1 MQNNHSHNND
11 FTFNQFAKRWAV
23 ALLGCLLLFTYSTSL
38 GQNKKVSVIFNDTIL
53 SSKQQ
58 KELLLTSTNS
68 SFINLNAAI
77 KNITTQLYQNAY
89 LTAHIDSII
98 SDSTTYFLHYHLG
111 KQIKWANL
119 TTKTIDEGILSKI
132 GFRDKIYNNR
142 PFNQNQLKRFFDKVI
157 SFYENHGYP
166 FASIQLDSVEITNN
180 NISANLSIN
189 KNQLYKIDSV
199 AIKGNATVSD
209 DYIKNYIRINDED
222 IYNEELIKKINTRI
236 KEIPF
241 VEEQNPSKVIFNEES
256 AYVLLVLKKKQAN
269 RFNGILGIVPDETG
283 KVRLNGDVKLNLLN
297 SFKRGEEISFNWR
310 AMQNNSQDL
319 KLSTAYPFLFNSP
332 FGAEYQLN
340 LYKRD
345 STYID
350 VFNKI
355 GIRYI
360 LKGNNYFNIF
370 YHNKSSSL
378 LSQKGFE
385 TLTVLP
391 DFADVST
398 QLYGIGI
405 VYDQLDYIHNPRR
418 GFSIT
423 ANGSL
428 GNKKI
433 SKNPQLNEQLYEDVN
448 LKTNLYTAQANLAL
462 YIPIKKR
469 SVIKLGTQNG
479 YTYNEN
485 LFDNELLR
493 IGGLHTLRGVD
504 EESIFASFYSIQ
516 TIEYRFI
523 LEQNSF
529 LYLFTDGAFWEKRT
543 ANAYTLDKPY
553 SFGVG
558 MNFETNAGIF
568 SISYAVGK
576 QFDNPVQFRSAKI
589 HFGFINFF

>member
-1 MQNNHSHNND
+1 MQNNHSNNND
-11 FTFNQFAKRWAV
+11 FTFNHFAKRWTV
-23 ALLGCLLLFTYSTSL
+23 VLLGCLLLFTYSTSL
-38 GQNKKVSVIFNDTIL
+38 AQNKEVTVIFNDTIL

-58 KELLLTSTNS
+58 KELLSTSASS

-89 LTAHIDSII
+89 LTAHIDSITT
-98 SDSTTYFLHYHLG
+98 DSTTFMLHYHLG

-132 GFRDKIYNNR
+132 GFRDKIYNNK

-166 FASIQLDSVEITNN
+166 FASIQLDSVEITNYN
-180 NISANLSIN
+180 LSANLSIN

-222 IYNEELIKKINTRI
+222 FYNEELIKKINTRI

-241 VEEQNPSKVIFNEES
+241 VEEQNPSKVIFNDES

-269 RFNGILGIVPDETG
+269 RFNGILGIVPNETG
-283 KVRLNGDVKLNLLN
+283 KIRLNGDIKLNLMN

-319 KLSTAYPFLFNSP
+319 KLNTAYPFLFNSP

-360 LKGNNYFNIF
+360 LKGNNYFNVF

-423 ANGSL
+423 VNGSL

-433 SKNPQLNEQLYEDVN
+433 SKNSQLNEQLYDGIN

-469 SVIKLGTQNG
+469 SVIKIGTQNG

-485 LFDNELLR
+485 LFENEMLR

-529 LYLFTDGAFWEKRT
+529 LYLFTDGAFWEKKT
-543 ANAYTLDKPY
+543 ANAYTLDRPY
-553 SFGVG
+553 SFGLG
-558 MNFETNAGIF
+558 MSFETNAGIF

>member
-1 MQNNHSHNND
+1 MQNNHSNNND
-11 FTFNQFAKRWAV
+11 FIFSHPAKQSFV
-23 ALLGCLLLFTYSTSL
+23 VLLGCLLLFTYSTSFA
-38 GQNKKVSVIFNDTIL
+38 QNKKVKVIINDTIL

-58 KELLLTSTNS
+58 KELLSTSTNS
-68 SFINLNAAI
+68 SFINIYNI
-77 KNITTQLYQNAY
+77 VKNINQQLYKNAY

-111 KQIKWANL
+111 KQIKWTNL

-166 FASIQLDSVEITNN
+166 FASIQLDSVQITDYNL
-180 NISANLSIN
+180 SANLSIN
-189 KNQLYKIDSV
+189 KKQLYKIDSV
-199 AIKGNATVSD
+199 AIKGSATVSD

-269 RFNGILGIVPDETG
+269 RFNGILGIVPDEAG
-283 KVRLNGDVKLNLLN
+283 KVRLNGDVKLNLMN

-355 GIRYI
+355 GVRYI
-360 LKGNNYFNIF
+360 LKGNNYFNVF
-370 YHNKSSSL
+370 YHNKSSNL

-418 GFSIT
+418 GFSIN

-433 SKNPQLNEQLYEDVN
+433 SKNPQLNEQLYKDVN

-485 LFDNELLR
+485 LFDNEMLR

-543 ANAYTLDKPY
+543 ANAYTLDRPY

-576 QFDNPVQFRSAKI
+576 QFDNPIQFRSAKI

>member
-1 MQNNHSHNND
+1 MQNNHSNNND
-11 FTFNQFAKRWAV
+11 FIFSHSDKQWFV
-23 ALLGCLLLFTYSTSL
+23 VLLGCLLLFTYSTSFA
-38 GQNKKVSVIFNDTIL
+38 QNKKIKVIFNDTIL

-58 KELLLTSTNS
+58 KELLSTSTNS

-98 SDSTTYFLHYHLG
+98 TDSTTFMLHYHLG

-119 TTKTIDEGILSKI
+119 TTQTIDEGILSKI

-166 FASIQLDSVEITNN
+166 FASIQLDSVQITDYNL
-180 NISANLSIN
+180 SANLSIN

-222 IYNEELIKKINTRI
+222 MYNEELIKKINTRI

-283 KVRLNGDVKLNLLN
+283 KVRLNGDVKLNLMN

-355 GIRYI
+355 GVRYI
-360 LKGNNYFNIF
+360 LKGNNYFNVF

-418 GFSIT
+418 GFSIN

-433 SKNPQLNEQLYEDVN
+433 TKNPQLNEQLYEDVN
-448 LKTNLYTAQANLAL
+448 LKTNLYTVQANLAL

-485 LFDNELLR
+485 LFDNEMLR

-516 TIEYRFI
+516 TVEYRFI

-543 ANAYTLDKPY
+543 ANAYTLDRPY

-576 QFDNPVQFRSAKI
+576 QFDNPIQFRSAKI

>member
-11 FTFNQFAKRWAV
+11 FTFNHFAKRWAV
-23 ALLGCLLLFTYSTSL
+23 VLLGCLLLFTYSTSFA
-38 GQNKKVSVIFNDTIL
+38 QNKKVTVIFNDTIL

-58 KELLLTSTNS
+58 KELLSTSTNS

-89 LTAHIDSII
+89 LTAHIDSITT
-98 SDSTTYFLHYHLG
+98 DSTAFMLHYHLG

-180 NISANLSIN
+180 NLSANLSIN

-199 AIKGNATVSD
+199 AIKGSATVSD

-283 KVRLNGDVKLNLLN
+283 KVRLNGDIKLNLMN

-360 LKGNNYFNIF
+360 LKGNNYFNVF

-433 SKNPQLNEQLYEDVN
+433 SKNPQLNEQLYDGIN

-485 LFDNELLR
+485 LFENEMLR

-529 LYLFTDGAFWEKRT
+529 LYLFTDGAFWEKKT
-543 ANAYTLDKPY
+543 ANAYILDRPY

-558 MNFETNAGIF
+558 MSFETNAGIF

>member
-23 ALLGCLLLFTYSTSL
+23 VLLGCLLLFTYSTSFA
-38 GQNKKVSVIFNDTIL
+38 QNKKVTVIFNDTIL

-58 KELLLTSTNS
+58 KELLSASTNS

-89 LTAHIDSII
+89 LTAHIDSITT
-98 SDSTTYFLHYHLG
+98 DSTAFMLHYHLG

-283 KVRLNGDVKLNLLN
+283 KVRLNGDVKLNLMN

>member
-1 MQNNHSHNND
+1 MQNNHSNNND
-11 FTFNQFAKRWAV
+11 FTFNHSVKRWV
-23 ALLGCLLLFTYSTSL
+23 VILLGCLLLFTYSTSFA
-38 GQNKKVSVIFNDTIL
+38 QNKKVSVIFNDTIL

-58 KELLLTSTNS
+58 KELISTNTNS

-77 KNITTQLYQNAY
+77 KNITTQFYQNAY
-89 LTAHIDSII
+89 LTAHIDSITT
-98 SDSTTYFLHYHLG
+98 DSTAFILHYHLG

-180 NISANLSIN
+180 NLSANLSIN

-283 KVRLNGDVKLNLLN
+283 KVRLNGDVKLNLMN

-360 LKGNNYFNIF
+360 LKGNNYFNVF

-418 GFSIT
+418 GFSIN

-433 SKNPQLNEQLYEDVN
+433 SKNPQLNEQLYNEIN
-448 LKTNLYTAQANLAL
+448 LNTNLYTAQANLAL

-485 LFDNELLR
+485 LFDNEMLR

-543 ANAYTLDKPY
+543 ANAYTLDRPY

-558 MNFETNAGIF
+558 MSFETNAGIF

>member
-1 MQNNHSHNND
+1 MQNNHSNNND
-11 FTFNQFAKRWAV
+11 FIFSHPAKQSFV
-23 ALLGCLLLFTYSTSL
+23 VLLGCLLLFTYSTSFA
-38 GQNKKVSVIFNDTIL
+38 QNKKVKVIINDTIL

-58 KELLLTSTNS
+58 KELLSTSTNS
-68 SFINLNAAI
+68 SFINIYNII
-77 KNITTQLYQNAY
+77 KNINQQLYKNAY

-111 KQIKWANL
+111 KQIKWTNL

-166 FASIQLDSVEITNN
+166 FASIQLDSVQITDYNL
-180 NISANLSIN
+180 SANLSIN
-189 KNQLYKIDSV
+189 KKQLYKIDSV
-199 AIKGNATVSD
+199 AIKGSATVSD

-269 RFNGILGIVPDETG
+269 RFNGILGIVPDEAG
-283 KVRLNGDVKLNLLN
+283 KVRLNGDVKLNLMN

-355 GIRYI
+355 GVRYI
-360 LKGNNYFNIF
+360 LKGNNYFNVF
-370 YHNKSSSL
+370 YHNKSSNL

-418 GFSIT
+418 GFSIN

-433 SKNPQLNEQLYEDVN
+433 SKNPQLNEQLYKDVN

-485 LFDNELLR
+485 LFDNEMLR

-504 EESIFASFYSIQ
+504 EESIFASFYSIT

-543 ANAYTLDKPY
+543 ANAYSLDRPY

-576 QFDNPVQFRSAKI
+576 QFDNPIQFRSAKI

>member
-1 MQNNHSHNND
+1 MQNNHLYNND
-11 FTFNQFAKRWAV
+11 SFSTNLNKWLLVLIFSFFILSSINSFAQ
-23 ALLGCLLLFTYSTSL
+23 T
-38 GQNKKVSVIFNDTIL
+38 KKVNLIFNDTIL

-58 KELLLTSTNS
+58 KELLSISTNS
-68 SFINLNAAI
+68 SFINLNI
-77 KNITTQLYQNAY
+77 VTKNINQQLYKNAY
-89 LTAHIDSII
+89 LTAHIDSITF
-98 SDSTTYFLHYHLG
+98 DSTTYFLHYHLG
-111 KQIKWANL
+111 KQIKWTKL

-166 FASIQLDSVEITNN
+166 FASIQLDSVQINDYN
-180 NISANLSIN
+180 LSANLSIN

-199 AIKGNATVSD
+199 TIKGNATVSD
-209 DYIKNYIRINDED
+209 DYIKNYIHINDED

-283 KVRLNGDVKLNLLN
+283 KVRLNGDVKLNLIN

-319 KLSTAYPFLFNSP
+319 KLTTAYPFLFSSP

-340 LYKRD
+340 IYKRD

-355 GIRYI
+355 GARYI
-360 LKGNNYFNIF
+360 LKGNNYFNVF

-433 SKNPQLNEQLYEDVN
+433 TKNPQLNEQLYEDVN
-448 LKTNLYTAQANLAL
+448 LKTNLYTSQANLAL

-543 ANAYTLDKPY
+543 AKNYILDRPY

-576 QFDNPVQFRSAKI
+576 QFDNPIQFRSAKI

>member
-38 GQNKKVSVIFNDTIL
+38 AQNKKVSVIFNDTIL

-98 SDSTTYFLHYHLG
+98 SDSTTYFIHYHLG

-142 PFNQNQLKRFFDKVI
+142 PFNQNQLNRFFDKVI

-180 NISANLSIN
+180 NLSANLSIN

-283 KVRLNGDVKLNLLN
+283 KVRLNGDVKLNLMN

-543 ANAYTLDKPY
+543 ANAYTLDRPY

>member
-1 MQNNHSHNND
+1 MQHNHSNNND
-11 FTFNQFAKRWAV
+11 FTFTPSAKRLVVVFW
-23 ALLGCLLLFTYSTSL
+23 GCLLLFTYSTSFA
-38 GQNKKVSVIFNDTIL
+38 QNKKVKVIFNDTIL

-58 KELLLTSTNS
+58 KELLSTSTNS
-68 SFINLNAAI
+68 SFININNTV
-77 KNITTQLYQNAY
+77 KNINQQLYKNAY

-111 KQIKWANL
+111 KQIKWVNL

-166 FASIQLDSVEITNN
+166 FASIQLDSVQITDYNL
-180 NISANLSIN
+180 SANLSIN

-283 KVRLNGDVKLNLLN
+283 KVRLNGDVKLNLMN

-418 GFSIT
+418 GFNIT

-433 SKNPQLNEQLYEDVN
+433 TKNPQLNEQLYKDVN

-485 LFDNELLR
+485 LFDNEMLR

-543 ANAYTLDKPY
+543 ANTYTLDRPY

-576 QFDNPVQFRSAKI
+576 QFDNPIQFRSAKI